1 MTAVSLL
8 GASVGGA
15 SSENPAQRREVG
27 EAEARFGEIIGQ
39 VRERAAVSG
48 EPPSNDG
55 ITEDAASSGDVA
67 AGSGAA
73 HADARDIAA
82 AAALLGGVDVAA
94 VDESTLSAGA
104 DGQGAE
110 KPGADEHGTGEHGA
124 DEQIIAAPGAGE
136 TSTTQ
141 VDPTSIRPFAESP
154 AVTTAVEGSEM
165 RHDQGVR
172 AAASAVAPAA
182 ASAVVSD
189 SAGAPQVGRGAA
201 SAVEAQGPS
210 TSGRTAAVAPDS
222 SSDAE
227 QPRLS
232 AQAQSSGS
240 SESGAERDGA
250 SASPTPTRTLSSL
263 PAPMGSYA
271 EIRAS
276 AESAASGT
284 APITDVELSAGDRGV
299 SVAVAAATAGTA
311 SSAASG
317 ASSMLP
323 MAPVLAPSAPLAVAP
338 DVTPD
343 GARTVAAQV
352 APAVLSIAQRPA
364 GAHQLTMTLN
374 PDSLGP
380 VTVRANIGQAGDVQV
395 ELIGATDAGRD
406 ALRSLVADLRRDLAS
421 VSPHATLSVST
432 AVAADTGAGR
442 GGHPGSEAAAGEQG
456 APRDG
461 ASPQRDRRAATDR
474 TDDLAQVI
482 RISTSTFAGSGE
494 GLDTFA

>member
-15 SSENPAQRREVG
+15 SSESPAQRREVG
-27 EAEARFGEIIGQ
+27 EAEARFGEIIVQ

-48 EPPSNDG
+48 ESPSNDG

-67 AGSGAA
+67 ARSGAA
-73 HADARDIAA
+73 PADARDIAA
-82 AAALLGGVDVAA
+82 AAALFGGVDVAA

-136 TSTTQ
+136 PSTTQ
-141 VDPTSIRPFAESP
+141 VDPTSIPPFAESP

-172 AAASAVAPAA
+172 TAASAVAPAA

-210 TSGRTAAVAPDS
+210 ASGRTASVAPDS

-232 AQAQSSGS
+232 AQAQSPGS

-250 SASPTPTRTLSSL
+250 SSSPTPTRALSSL

-284 APITDVELSAGDRGV
+284 APITDGDLSAGDRGV
-299 SVAVAAATAGTA
+299 SVTAAATAGTA

-323 MAPVLAPSAPLAVAP
+323 MAPVLAPPAPLAVAP
-338 DVTPD
+338 DATPD
-343 GARTVAAQV
+343 GARTVAEQV

-395 ELIGATDAGRD
+395 ELIGGTDAGRD

-432 AVAADTGAGR
+432 AVAADAGAGR

-474 TDDLAQVI
+474 MDDLAQVI